1 MSNEFASLMREG
13 TKKSHTLSENTAY
26 MKCFLKGIVEKEPFR
41 NLIANL
47 YYVYTTLEEELQR
60 NADHPVVS
68 LIFFPELNRKAK
80 LEEDLTYLFGEDWKT
95 QIKPLEAGL
104 TYVNRIKEVSQNN
117 PALLVAHS
125 YVRYMG
131 DLSGGQS
138 LKNIA
143 ISALDIPKDQG
154 IRFYEFDS
162 LPTVQD
168 KRNFKETYRDR
179 LNSLP
184 LDESL
189 TNAIIEE
196 ANLAFKLNRDVFH
209 ELEPFVKEAIGDH
222 VFDLI
227 TRQDKPGSTEK
238 NRGEDT
244 VELVAVEV

>member
-1 MSNEFASLMREG
+1 MSNEFASLLREG

-41 NLIANL
+41 NLLTNL

-60 NADHPVVS
+60 HAEDPIIS
-68 LIFFPELNRKAK
+68 LIFFPELNRQGK
-80 LEEDLTYLFGEDWKT
+80 LEEDLTYFFGEDWKA
-95 QIKPLEAGL
+95 QITPLPAGL
-104 TYVNRIKEVSQNN
+104 TYVNRIKEVSNTN
-117 PALLVAHS
+117 PALLVAHA

-143 ISALDIPKDQG
+143 ISALDLPKDQG
-154 IRFYEFDS
+154 IKFYEFDS
-162 LPTVQD
+162 LPTIQD
-168 KRNFKETYRDR
+168 KRNFKETYRNH

-184 LDESL
+184 LDQTL

-209 ELEPFVKEAIGDH
+209 DLEPLVKESIGDH
-222 VFDLI
+222 IFDLI
-227 TRQDKPGSTEK
+227 TRQDKPGSTE
-238 NRGEDT
+238 T
-244 VELVAVEV
+244 VNSNQLTVTA